1 MSSTT
6 KQPEI
11 TSTRPQ
17 RRGTAK
23 TMERMREEIERLKK
37 NGIDLDMSSDDEEFD
52 VKNEED
58 EESED
63 IVSGDDDESDNDDDD
78 EDDY

>member
-1 MSSTT
+1 MSSNTN
-6 KQPEI
+6 QSQV

-17 RRGTAK
+17 RRATAK
-23 TMERMREEIERLKK
+23 TMEKMREEIERLKK

-52 VKNEED
+52 VKNEEE

-63 IVSGDDDESDNDDDD
+63 IASGEDEDSDNDDDD